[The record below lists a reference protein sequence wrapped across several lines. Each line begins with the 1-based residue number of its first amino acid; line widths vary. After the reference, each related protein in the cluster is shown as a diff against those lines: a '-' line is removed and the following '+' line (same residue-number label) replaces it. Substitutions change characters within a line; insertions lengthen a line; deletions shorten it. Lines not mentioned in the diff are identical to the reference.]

1 MVLLAVVC
9 DELVC
14 VTVLPTVLT
23 AARPA
28 PWLPPIEPAPSDAYL
43 PAKILVIEPTGRNAR
58 VLIERWFAVS
68 LGDCLGRFDQKRART
83 VLTCDAPR
91 TAPYKEQAPML
102 CFLKFVGH
110 GRHLSARMIAMVQLK
125 EPPLWR
131 DREIVMARLA
141 RKIGR
146 GHDAIYHGTRHLPL
160 VLRIGKLAPAN
171 IEKTAV
177 FFTRSPEV
185 AAYWANMWGREIDQF
200 CGGIL
205 VLNRTS
211 LVQNYRLEP
220 SRYAEDW
227 KHDEREE
234 SVWGRSI
241 NIRRHLLGVVRP
253 DDVDAIVGPPRHRY
267 FPKGYSGWSD
277 RKMQAFWKEEKR
289 LAREIVR
296 EGRAK
301 VRKII
306 VQQRGSIGASDRQ
319 SVPRSGQG

>member
-1 MVLLAVVC
+1 
-9 DELVC
+9 
-14 VTVLPTVLT
+14 
-23 AARPA
+23 
-28 PWLPPIEPAPSDAYL
+28 
-43 PAKILVIEPTGRNAR
+43 
-58 VLIERWFAVS
+58 
-68 LGDCLGRFDQKRART
+68 
-83 VLTCDAPR
+83 
-91 TAPYKEQAPML
+91 
-102 CFLKFVGH
+102 
-110 GRHLSARMIAMVQLK
+110 MIAMVQLK
-125 EPPLWR
+125 EPPLWI

-160 VLRIGKLAPAN
+160 VMRTGKLHPSDVGDR
-171 IEKTAV
+171 AV

-185 AAYWANMWGREIDQF
+185 AAYWASMMGWEIDQF

-227 KHDEREE
+227 KYDEREE

-241 NIRRHLLGVVRP
+241 NIRRHLLGVVRQV
-253 DDVDAIVGPPRHRY
+253 DVDAIVGPPRRR
-267 FPKGYSGWSD
+267 FLPNGVWP
-277 RKMQAFWKEEKR
+277 MQERQLFWKEEGR

-306 VQQRGSIGASDRQ
+306 VRQRQRN
-319 SVPRSGQG
+319 SVTELG